1 MSGELSIDQRVLYVY
16 VALQNL
22 AHGRPIN
29 EIADEVGVSR
39 FAAARMVRRARE
51 LGLIEVRAAAD
62 DPVDVELSRR
72 LAQAFGLDSAI
83 VVVTPSPRE
92 DDVREMI
99 AEVAAR
105 FLIEHTQQDDVI
117 GLTPGRT
124 LVAVSRK
131 VPELPW
137 VDVVQL
143 TGVGAPRLEDGVEAI
158 ANLGRAGNGAT
169 YPLYA
174 PIFVEAG
181 EAALIMKQPAN
192 QRTLKRFERLSKAFL
207 TIGGWPDSSLLA
219 RQAAEFGVM
228 DDLLERGVVAEIGT
242 VLLDEEGRTVET
254 LTERVIGITERQL
267 RAVPVRVAVGGGPG
281 KEDALA
287 PVLRSGIPNI
297 VITDMRSAERALAAG
312 PRA

>member
-29 EIADEVGVSR
+29 EIAEEVGVSR

-51 LGLIEVRAAAD
+51 LGLVEVRAAAN
-62 DPVDVELSRR
+62 DPVDVELSHR
-72 LAQAFGLDSAI
+72 LAQAFGLNSAL
-83 VVVTPSPRE
+83 VVITPSSRE
-92 DDVREMI
+92 EDVREMV

-105 FLIEHTQQDDVI
+105 FLTEHTQQDDVI

-124 LVAVSRK
+124 LVALSRK
-131 VPELPW
+131 VTELPW

-158 ANLGRAGNGAT
+158 VNLGRAGNGAT

-174 PIFVEAG
+174 PILMDAA
-181 EAALIMKQPAN
+181 EAALVARHPAN
-192 QRTLKRFERLSKAFL
+192 QRTLKRFDGLTKAFL

-219 RQAAEFGVM
+219 RQAAEFGVI
-228 DDLLERGVVAEIGT
+228 DELLARGVVAEIGT
-242 VLLDEEGRTVET
+242 VLLDGQGRTVDA
-254 LTERVIGITERQL
+254 LKERVIGISEAQL
-267 RAVPVRVAVGGGPG
+267 RAVPMRVAVGGGPG

-287 PVLRSGIPNI
+287 PVLRSGIPNV
-297 VITDMRSAERALAAG
+297 VITDMRSAERALAQAA
-312 PRA
+312 R